1 MEFDFKTK
9 RPLVRIGVLQFEKKM
24 TFSSQVPFRVEDIS
38 GNVLASGEKN
48 RKYEA
53 MVLNTTPP
61 ASQIKIRLAICYEH
75 EEAQKIA
82 EDWQGK
88 NLEIH
93 IERVGQKIQI
103 ATNKFIDNREY
114 WVLTGEFESYETA
127 DQVRRNL
134 PDFGS
139 YQIIQVAENK
149 ISGTISF
156 EGKTIKDGIRI
167 VPLGNSKL
175 HFTLDNVRVGIGFH
189 WDHRESQDLEGILE
203 FHIDKKGLL
212 TAVNVLDIEKYLAS
226 VNSSEMTPDCNLE
239 FLKAQTVVARCTVF
253 ATSGKHHF
261 EDPFDLCADDHC
273 QCFHGAGVIY
283 EKSLQASVQT
293 RGEILQHEGRVCDT
307 RYAKI
312 CAGIGESYKNVWDN
326 RHIKYLDKFVDSQ
339 NGKNLNEILDNEKN
353 IRTFIQSSHDVFCN
367 PDYYQIPNY
376 LEYAHDYYRWE
387 AEYSPEEFGR
397 IVAMKLGKDLGPIED
412 VIPLQRGDSGRIIY
426 AKVIGELGE
435 AVIGKEL
442 EIRNVLSKTHL
453 YSSCFYVEKEM
464 DSNGNLNQIR
474 LKGAGWGHGV
484 GICQVGAAVMGEEG
498 YKYSE
503 ILNHYYQNTK
513 LSALYN

>member
-1 MEFDFKTK
+1 MEFDFQTK
-9 RPLVRIGVLQFEKKM
+9 RPLVKIGVLQFEKKM
-24 TFSSQVPFRVEDIS
+24 SFSSHVSFRVEDIS
-38 GNVLASGEKN
+38 GKVLASGEKN
-48 RKYEA
+48 RKYKA
-53 MVLNTTPP
+53 MVLNTTPI
-61 ASQIKIRLAICYEH
+61 ASQIKIRLAICYEQ
-75 EEAQKIA
+75 EEAQKVA

-88 NLEIH
+88 NFEIH

-103 ATNKFIDNREY
+103 TADKFIDNREY
-114 WVLTGEFESYETA
+114 WVLTGEFESLEAA
-127 DQVRRNL
+127 DQFRRNL

-139 YQIIQVAENK
+139 YQIIQIAENK

-156 EGKTIKDGIRI
+156 AGKTINDGIRI
-167 VPLGNSKL
+167 VPLEDSRL

-189 WDHRESQDLEGILE
+189 WDHYESQDLEGILE

-212 TAVNVLDIEKYLAS
+212 TAVNMLDIEKYLAS

-261 EDPFDLCADDHC
+261 GDPFDLCADDHC
-273 QCFHGAGVIY
+273 QCFHGAGAIH

-293 RGEILQHEGRVCDT
+293 NGEILQHEGRVCDT

-326 RHIKYLDKFVDSQ
+326 RHLKYLDKFVDSK
-339 NGKNLNEILDNEKN
+339 NGKNLNESLDNEKN
-353 IRTFIQSSHDVFCN
+353 NRTFIQSSPDVFCN
-367 PDYYQIPNY
+367 PDYYQIPKY
-376 LEYAHDYYRWE
+376 LEYAHDYFRWE
-387 AEYSPEEFGR
+387 AAYSPEELGK
-397 IVAMKLGKDLGPIED
+397 IVAMKLGKNLGLIED

-426 AKVIGELGE
+426 AKVKGELGE
-435 AVIGKEL
+435 TVIGKEL
-442 EIRNVLSKTHL
+442 EIRNVLSKSHL

-464 DSNGNLNQIR
+464 DLNGNLNKIR
-474 LKGAGWGHGV
+474 LIGAGWGHGV

-498 YKYSE
+498 YKYNE
-503 ILNHYYQNTK
+503 ILDHYYQNTK
-513 LSALYN
+513 LSTLYN